1 MSRGLISFIVI
12 VCIAAAAAM
21 IIYLKQ
27 DADKAK
33 KRSDTIM
40 QEFKTIDKDLQER
53 SQRLDSL
60 NKAFFDSLRK
70 TDK

>member
-1 MSRGLISFIVI
+1 
-12 VCIAAAAAM
+12 M

-40 QEFKTIDKDLQER
+40 QEFKTIDKDLQES